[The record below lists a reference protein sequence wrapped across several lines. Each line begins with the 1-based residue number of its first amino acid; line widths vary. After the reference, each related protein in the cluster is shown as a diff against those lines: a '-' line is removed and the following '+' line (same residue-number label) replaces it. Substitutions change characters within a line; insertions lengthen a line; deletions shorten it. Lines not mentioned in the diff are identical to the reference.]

1 MYFDQKLKYLMHLF
15 KVSNSKLARGINV
28 DASLVS
34 RWKSG
39 ERVMSAN
46 SPHIPAVAT
55 YFLHLN
61 TYQYQKEALDHIL
74 TMQNQV
80 AEIRDEDQRVLAL
93 SDWLVSSEPLYTAVI
108 SEKPES
114 PVTTGNL
121 IANIAD
127 LISASPASSVDNQQ
141 SSSEIPVM
149 PVVKPGLARTVE
161 VFEGIDGRRQAVANF
176 LLQVLQADQKLDLL
190 LISED
195 DIGWLF
201 GDSQY
206 ARFWSHA
213 FGQIVQK
220 GHHITIIHVVNRKST
235 DIFKALTY
243 WMPMHLAGSIDAY
256 YFPRYILTSVRQT
269 LFIAR
274 GLLSV
279 SAWTTGNEEKELTYI
294 HRDQDTLKQFTTIFE
309 THLAQCKPLFSVYTG
324 ASLMNLMAMTS
335 QFRHQFGSIFTIRNT
350 LNSLCL
356 KPDKLMQYLDIAPN
370 KGIPANTMHQYY
382 AEHQQSFFEQLKTEH
397 QYDLLPVGVLEDILE
412 NGGACLES
420 SMLNQQQPIRLST
433 AETICWLQSTIDLLK
448 NYPNYHLYFNNNT
461 FSPDHVKINIIY
473 QEDTGALFS
482 SSNRNHGIPV
492 ALMLNEANILRSMSY
507 YFESVIDQIPSA
519 QRNTPDVIN
528 RLERVIEQLKII
540 NKPQQTSVGCI

>member
-39 ERVMSAN
+39 ERAMSVN

-55 YFLHLN
+55 YFVHLN

-74 TMQNQV
+74 TMQNQTV
-80 AEIRDEDQRVLAL
+80 EIRNEEQRVLIL
-93 SDWLVSSEPLYTAVI
+93 SEWLVSGEPSNWADL

-114 PVTTGNL
+114 SVNTRKL

-127 LISASPASSVDNQQ
+127 LISAAPVSPADNQQ
-141 SSSEIPVM
+141 NTAAASIM
-149 PVVKPGLARTVE
+149 PTAKPGITRTME
-161 VFEGIDGRRQAVANF
+161 VFEGISGRRQAVANF
-176 LLQVLQADQKLDLL
+176 LLQVMQSEQKLDLL

-206 ARFWSHA
+206 AEFWSHA
-213 FGQIVQK
+213 FRQIVQK
-220 GHHITIIHVVNRKST
+220 GHHITIIHVVNRKSA

-274 GLLSV
+274 GLVSV
-279 SAWTTGNEEKELTYI
+279 SAWTTGNEDKELTFI
-294 HRDQDTLKQFTTIFE
+294 HRDQDTIKQFTTIFE

-324 ASLMNLMAMTS
+324 ANLMNMMSMTS
-335 QFRHQFGSIFTIRNT
+335 QFSRQFGSIFYMRSN

-356 KPDKLMQYLDIAPN
+356 KPEKLMQYLDISPN
-370 KGIPANTMHQYY
+370 KGMTAEMMHQRY
-382 AEHQQSFFEQLKTEH
+382 AEHQQSFFTRLKTEH
-397 QYDLLPVGVLEDILE
+397 QYDLLQIDVLEDILE
-412 NGGACLES
+412 NGGACLETN
-420 SMLNQQQPIRLST
+420 MLNQNQPIRLST
-433 AETICWLQSTIDLLK
+433 TDTISWLQATIDLLRTT
-448 NYPNYHLYFNNNT
+448 PNYHLYLTNSIQN
-461 FSPDHVKINIIY
+461 PDHIQVNIIY

-482 SSNRNHGIPV
+482 SSNQNDGVPV

-528 RLERVIEQLKII
+528 RLERIIDQLKAMI
-540 NKPQQTSVGCI
+540 KTQ